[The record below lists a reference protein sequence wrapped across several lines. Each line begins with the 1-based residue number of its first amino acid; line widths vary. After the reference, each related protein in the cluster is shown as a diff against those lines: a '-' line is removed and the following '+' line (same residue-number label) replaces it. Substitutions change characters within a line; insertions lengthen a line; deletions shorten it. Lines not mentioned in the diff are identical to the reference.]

1 MRLNEVIKVNVETE
15 ARQGPRTEASCISV
29 FLLLLAE
36 SQNTLSVFESKAIDP
51 LSLKGGDGILVM
63 MNTLSIKIYR

>member
-29 FLLLLAE
+29 FLLLAE
-36 SQNTLSVFESKAIDP
+36 SQNALSVFESKAIDP